1 MTTQITSLSLT
12 EKQQLQTN
20 QVQRL
25 GLFIVFLICGL
36 VVLFLGSN
44 FYKIFPT
51 NQNLTYNLTI
61 SAVFLAAALSF
72 KYGKR
77 MNIYWHLTFAFF
89 IASIVYPIT
98 SLTAGWKSEM
108 LSRLGLVAGITS
120 QGTAVDKLFQMVLTV
135 IPILV
140 LIKLSGADLAS
151 IYLKRGD
158 LKMGLSFGALVW
170 FNFATSAFLFFATR
184 FTIVDRFVAA
194 VIWGLVFSFANGF
207 LEELW
212 FRSIF
217 LKRLQPFLGV
227 SGAVLLTSIVFSV
240 IHAGSTYLTPIA
252 LPFMLA
258 NTFTLGLACGYLTMK
273 SDSIWGATLIHAA
286 ADFFL
291 FIAMLSNA

>member
-1 MTTQITSLSLT
+1 MATQITNLSLV
-12 EKQQLQTN
+12 EKQQWQTN
-20 QVQRL
+20 RLQRL

-36 VVLFLGSN
+36 AVLFLGSN

-51 NQNLTYNLTI
+51 NQNLTYNLI
-61 SAVFLAAALSF
+61 VSAFFLAAALWF
-72 KYGKR
+72 KYNQPLNR
-77 MNIYWHLTFAFF
+77 YWQITFAFF
-89 IASIVYPIT
+89 IASIIYPIT
-98 SLTAGWKSEM
+98 SLTADWKSAV
-108 LSRLGLVAGITS
+108 LSWWGMAANVTS
-120 QGTAVDKLFQMVLTV
+120 PGTAVDKVFQMVLAV

-140 LIKLSGADLAS
+140 LIKLSGADLGS
-151 IYLKRGD
+151 IYLKRGN

-184 FTIVDRFVAA
+184 FTGMDRFVAA

-217 LKRLQPFLGV
+217 LKRLEPFLGV
-227 SGAVLLTSIVFSV
+227 GGAVLLTSIVFSV

-273 SDSIWGATLIHAA
+273 SDSIWGATVIHAA

>member
-1 MTTQITSLSLT
+1 MATQITNLSLV
-12 EKQQLQTN
+12 EKQQLPTN
-20 QVQRL
+20 RLQRL

-36 VVLFLGSN
+36 AVLFLGSN

-51 NQNLTYNLTI
+51 NQNLTYNLI
-61 SAVFLAAALSF
+61 VCAVFLAAALWF
-72 KYGKR
+72 KYDKR
-77 MNIYWHLTFAFF
+77 LNRYWQITFAFF

-98 SLTAGWKSEM
+98 SLTANWKSEM
-108 LSRLGLVAGITS
+108 LSGLGLAANVTS
-120 QGTAVDKLFQMVLTV
+120 QGTTVDKIFQMVWTV

-140 LIKLSGADLAS
+140 LIKLSGADLGS
-151 IYLKRGD
+151 IYLKRGN

-170 FNFATSAFLFFATR
+170 FNFATSAFLFFAAR
-184 FTIVDRFVAA
+184 FTGMDRFVAA

-212 FRSIF
+212 FRSMF

-227 SGAVLLTSIVFSV
+227 AGAVLLTSIVFSV

-273 SDSIWGATLIHAA
+273 SDSIWGATVIHAA

-291 FIAMLSNA
+291 FIAMLANV

>member
-1 MTTQITSLSLT
+1 MTTQTTSSSLVGK
-12 EKQQLQTN
+12 EKTQPN
-20 QVQRL
+20 WVQRL

-36 VVLFLGSN
+36 AVLFLGSN
-44 FYKIFPT
+44 FYDIFPT
-51 NQNLTYNLTI
+51 NNSLTYNLI
-61 SAVFLAAALSF
+61 VCAVFLAASLWF
-72 KYGKR
+72 KYDKR
-77 MNIYWHLTFAFF
+77 LYRYWQITFMFF
-89 IASIVYPIT
+89 IASVIYPVT
-98 SLTAGWKSEM
+98 SLTASWKSAV
-108 LSRLGLVAGITS
+108 LGWLGAVPEVTS
-120 QGTAVDKLFQMVLTV
+120 QGTAIDKVLQMVLTV

-140 LIKLSGADLAS
+140 LIKLSGADLGS
-151 IYLKRGD
+151 IYLKRGN
-158 LKMGLSFGALVW
+158 LKMGLSFGTLVW

-184 FTIVDRFVAA
+184 FTSMDRLAAA
-194 VIWGLVFSFANGF
+194 VLWGLVFSFSNGF

-217 LKRLQPFLGV
+217 LKRLEPFLGV
-227 SGAVLLTSIVFSV
+227 GGSVLLTSIVFSV
-240 IHAGSTYLTPIA
+240 IHAGATYLTPMA